1 MDDSAVTAVCDAG
14 GEILL
19 STDCGAAGG
28 DDTRHAELD
37 AGVDAHCFAGDGD
50 EIGH

>member
-1 MDDSAVTAVCDAG
+1 MDDSGVTADCDAG
-14 GEILL
+14 GEIL
-19 STDCGAAGG
+19 STDCGTPGG

-37 AGVDAHCFAGDGD
+37 AGVDAHRFAGDGD